1 MSKSQTVIAIRRD
14 KVESLRELNKQNPGF
29 FRTFLDFH
37 SVSNYPAYLSDSIF
51 VSHSEHDNINVCH
64 IITPFLGATFTNIF
78 HKAFDQHED
87 GSISFLE
94 KSKIIDNLVMGY
106 KGVFA
111 VDNVEKLEIQS
122 EFATHKNS
130 VYSVFG
136 IEDSGFERLSA
147 NDFDDILDL
156 VDFVEKDKNLEQ
168 KRIERLNKVVTYMG
182 AFAQRQACLAF
193 QSNGEFKAYPFKS
206 NKKIHLD
213 IDEILKEF
221 SEEAHKLNHRFAFA
235 DEEKKQL
242 LLLSYVASYTF
253 REKLSEEL
261 FEAFIDG
268 LKGVAVKVINEKDK
282 KASEEEEYVDT
293 DEFDDDE

>member
-14 KVESLRELNKQNPGF
+14 KVESLRSLNNSNPNF
-29 FRTFLDFH
+29 FKTFVEFH

-51 VSHSEHDNINVCH
+51 VSHSEHDNINACH

-78 HKAFDQHED
+78 HKSFDKKED
-87 GSISFLE
+87 GSIIFHE
-94 KSKIIDNLVMGY
+94 KTKVIENLVMGY
-106 KGVFA
+106 KGVFV
-111 VDNVEKLEIQS
+111 VDNIDKLEIQS
-122 EFATHKNS
+122 DFATHKNS

-136 IEDSGFERLSA
+136 IDDEGFETLSKR
-147 NDFDDILDL
+147 DFDQMLDI
-156 VDFVEKDKNLEQ
+156 VDFVERDKNREQ
-168 KRIERLNKVVTYMG
+168 QKIESLNRFVTYMG

-206 NKKIHLD
+206 NKKIHLEVDD
-213 IDEILKEF
+213 ILREF
-221 SEEAHKLNHRFAFA
+221 EAEAHKLNHRFAFA

-242 LLLSYVASYTF
+242 LLLSYVASYVF

-268 LKGVAVKVINEKDK
+268 LKGTAVKVINDKDR
-282 KASEEEEYVDT
+282 KAEEAYIDP
-293 DEFDDDE
+293 DEIDED